1 MLIKGETLSLFP
13 LMLHHLQVAVAAG
26 FPEFVSLTRELLH
39 LFHGKDEMHFQIL
52 DHPQKLDH
60 EELLSAKEKPRPR
73 SRQAKIATNFRTK
86 IIWFELCSRQ
96 TKRTDSRGGDSQE
109 QGQGT

>member
-1 MLIKGETLSLFP
+1 MLIKGETLNFFP
-13 LMLHHLQVAVAAG
+13 LMPHHLQVAVAAA

-73 SRQAKIATNFRTK
+73 SRQATIATNFRTK
-86 IIWFELCSRQ
+86 KFGLNFAADKRREQIHAEETHRSRDREL
-96 TKRTDSRGGDSQE
+96 
-109 QGQGT
+109 